1 MVNVVE
7 SNNSSTLWHK
17 RLSHISE
24 KGLNVLAKKKLLSNF
39 ESAKL
44 EKCEHCLAGK
54 QKRVLFRSHP
64 PSRKTELLELV
75 HLDLCG
81 PIKTRTLGGALYF
94 ATFID
99 DCSRKLW
106 SYILKTKDHVLGVF
120 KQFQASV
127 ERETG
132 KKLKCIRTDNGG
144 EYCGPFDEYCK
155 QQGIRHQKT
164 PPKTPQLNGL
174 AERMNRTFM
183 ERVRCLLFE
192 AKLPNSFWGEALLTA
207 THVINLSSAI
217 ALQSDVPN
225 RV

>member
-1 MVNVVE
+1 MH
-7 SNNSSTLWHK
+7 S
-17 RLSHISE
+17 
-24 KGLNVLAKKKLLSNF
+24 
-39 ESAKL
+39 
-44 EKCEHCLAGK
+44 
-54 QKRVLFRSHP
+54 
-64 PSRKTELLELV
+64 
-75 HLDLCG
+75 DLCG
-81 PIKTRTLGGALYF
+81 PMKTKTLGGALYF
-94 ATFID
+94 VTFID

-106 SYILKTKDHVLGVF
+106 VYVLKTKDQVLGVF

-155 QQGIRHQKT
+155 HQGIRHQKT

-174 AERMNRTFM
+174 AERMNRTLM
-183 ERVRCLLFE
+183 ERVRCLLSE

-207 THVINLSSAI
+207 AHVINLTPVV

-225 RV
+225 SVWYGKDVFYDHLRVFGCNPLYMCKKMRGQS